1 MTTLVLLVVA
11 ALHAVSC
18 KLLLVQ
24 DLMSPALS
32 PAALLSPLPS
42 FTNGTTPEGTVG
54 GSGGGDLHQALGT
67 MLFHR
72 SKMNEYLCHNYLADE
87 ILSDLRPLQS
97 RSGEPMEPEG
107 FTPKP
112 TKEGGH
118 EQLLTDPG
126 STSYREWL
134 EKSAQMKDL
143 YAQAGK
149 ETDQGAYETG
159 DVTGYATVQDKGA
172 GYNYPPPV
180 EFSSTGGWGSSG
192 GGGGWKVD
200 GSGGGG
206 GWKVD
211 GGWGGG
217 GGGGWS
223 GSGVEGQGW
232 IENSGSGWGWEEQ
245 ETGKGLALKDLFD
258 LALTALAFLAFG
270 IFVLNLIMT
279 CFANFNILTLSYL
292 ITPGRFHTTSN
303 RGFTLHTYINNEL
316 FYTIIKGRKVPDWPQ
331 PSALVSVGKTPNMT
345 VLMAA
350 TTAAPGARGRDRR
363 EAHNHSQLNEL
374 AYRVLTSVDKFLELQ
389 EDREARKG
397 CMEYILCDNNKYSR
411 ALNDRNKLWL
421 PVWSFGMSWMAGR
434 LNGRGLSAMDHIR
447 AAVLG
452 LGGAECRKLYPHCS
466 QSNLKSK

>member
-279 CFANFNILTLSYL
+279 CFA
-292 ITPGRFHTTSN
+292 
-303 RGFTLHTYINNEL
+303 
-316 FYTIIKGRKVPDWPQ
+316 
-331 PSALVSVGKTPNMT
+331 KTPNMT